1 MVMTVGVPVCI
12 IVLNDIFQH
21 YFWTKVEGGVDKV
34 KVALHS
40 GNVEMG
46 YVALKKKTL
55 TETTCNINI
64 IQCNSRHNIVGIHRM
79 TFCTYSNPAHIRA

>member
-1 MVMTVGVPVCI
+1 MIHIFGSEWNALMVMTVGVPVCI

-46 YVALKKKTL
+46 YVALKKNKHL
-55 TETTCNINI
+55 PK
-64 IQCNSRHNIVGIHRM
+64 RHVI
-79 TFCTYSNPAHIRA
+79 